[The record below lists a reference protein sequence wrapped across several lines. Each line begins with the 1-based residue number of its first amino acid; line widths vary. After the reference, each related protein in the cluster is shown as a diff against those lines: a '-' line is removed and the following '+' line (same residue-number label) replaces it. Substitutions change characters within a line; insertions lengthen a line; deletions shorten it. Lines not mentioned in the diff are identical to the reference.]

1 MVRSDNA
8 VRLVRRKVAAP
19 GPRVWS
25 AEVRALFATAADPG
39 SLRPGTGV
47 WHVLGGPGTGK
58 TALLVDLAADRIA
71 AGADPESVLLLT
83 HSKNA
88 AAVVRDAITA
98 RLSAPVEVG
107 PAPASPP
114 DDPGPGDSL
123 FEPPPDPE
131 APWDEA
137 GLFALDELDA
147 VLDSGDGS
155 RRDSPT
161 GPETGARPNTGAM
174 RASTSMAKS
183 VDAGPAADAAS
194 SFEEA
199 GDSLDA
205 APAPEPRDAATDAA
219 HFAGV
224 PGATREPLVRTIHS
238 YAFSVLRRHAVTH
251 GNPPPRL
258 LTGSEQDAVLREML
272 RGDLIDIAEGATHLW
287 PQRLHPALGLAGF
300 ADQLRDLM
308 LRATERGLG
317 PEDLIRLGRE
327 RDKPEWVAAGRFAA
341 RYEQAM
347 LLRWSVGVAA
357 PEASAPALN
366 AAELVGAALDA
377 LATDEKLLAAERDR
391 VRYLLVDDAQH
402 LDPQA
407 AMLVRV
413 LSAGAAVTVVA
424 GDPDQGVFAFRGADP
439 RFLLDLD
446 VPDRQRIVLRENHR
460 SVPAVRLAVARV
472 AARLPGSAPQRPKVG
487 ERANTASES
496 GADVRV
502 RVLATPAKEAALIAD
517 HLRRAHLTEG
527 VPWSQ
532 MAVVVRSVPLS
543 LPPLRRALLAAGVPV
558 RQPALDTPLARRRGA
573 AWMLSSLR
581 AILASEAATSADAA
595 ATPHRHEA
603 LFTPEDALDL
613 LSGPLGAADQI
624 ALRRLRRGIRR
635 TALGLERAAARHSDT
650 LSPFDIETPSAPGD
664 PGAELDDLLPPPD
677 PADAA
682 LHIPADPLV
691 PEPPDLLP
699 PPDPADADITP
710 EWTIEQAARLSADTD
725 WYGID
730 LDPFDREEDRYGLTL
745 TPEGLHAEASAEPAA
760 NDSADAAPANT
771 EQDPARIALDHTDG
785 TVDPREP
792 ISDTTAGSPDEP
804 LLRDRR
810 TSAPSEQSSAEVL
823 RDLLLGVGDQRIL
836 TGLTEVESTPLR
848 RALTALD
855 RARKVRRRG
864 GGLEDV
870 LWALWTGSRLERRW
884 VAQSERGGAAGA
896 QADRDLDAAVALF
909 DAAAAYVD
917 RLPRAGIEGFVEYLL
932 HQEIPHDTSV
942 RTSPVEAVELLSA
955 HAAAGREWEVVAVA
969 GVQEGIWPDPRPRGT
984 LLHTEDLVDVAAGV
998 LTEGER
1004 MSRAAPILAEE
1015 RRLLLVACSRARRS
1029 LLVTAVESVT
1039 GDRDLVPS
1047 RFLAELLGHDDD
1059 GEPGALPVEDP
1070 GRALVMGSLVAE
1082 LRGVV
1087 CDPEADP
1094 QRRRRAARH
1103 LARLADAGVR
1113 GTAPDDWYG
1122 TAELSSERPL
1132 WDDDESAV
1140 ALSPST
1146 VELLRT
1152 CPLRWA
1158 LERHG
1163 GTDGDN
1169 PHAVKGNLVHTLVQ
1183 ALAGKVPTSQVRAA
1197 LQAVWQSV
1205 ETDQGWHSRQER
1217 RRTEAMLETFLAW
1230 VDNTRGE
1237 LTQVGIEVP
1246 VDCVLP
1252 PRSEDEPPVRI
1263 RGRVDRLERDAQGRF
1278 VIVDVK
1284 TGKNPVSVKAAED
1297 HAQLATYQV
1306 AAAFGALDALYDES
1320 GSTRSDLGQAST
1332 EPDGTGDPDRRGA
1345 IDERR
1350 DGGEPGDVDGRS
1362 DTEDSGDPDEPGDL
1376 ARGSADQQAGTHDS
1390 TAPSAPHVELGEPGG
1405 ARLVYVAKPHTRD
1418 GATQRTQQPLDA
1430 ESLHTWR
1437 GTIHE
1442 AAAATKGPSYL
1453 AMRNDGCRHCAVA
1466 GSCPVQD
1473 TGRQVTDE

>member
-19 GPRVWS
+19 RPRVWG
-25 AEVRALFATAADPG
+25 ADVRALFTTAADPG
-39 SLRPGTGV
+39 TVRPGTGM
-47 WHVLGGPGTGK
+47 WQVLGGPGTGK

-98 RLSAPVEVG
+98 RLSAPVETV
-107 PAPASPP
+107 PDERFVPEEPRP
-114 DDPGPGDSL
+114 DDL

-137 GLFALDELDA
+137 GLFSLDELDA
-147 VLDSGDGS
+147 ALDPADDGRQDEPIGPDSGTRS
-155 RRDSPT
+155 T
-161 GPETGARPNTGAM
+161 
-174 RASTSMAKS
+174 RASSTAR
-183 VDAGPAADAAS
+183 AGEPADSAHTAGS
-194 SFEEA
+194 GPA
-199 GDSLDA
+199 GDSREGDPAA
-205 APAPEPRDAATDAA
+205 APGADGP
-219 HFAGV
+219 HFVGV

-238 YAFSVLRRHAVTH
+238 YAFAVLRRHAVAQ

-377 LATDEKLLAAERDR
+377 LATDTELLAAERDR
-391 VRYLLVDDAQH
+391 LRYLLVDDAQH

-424 GDPDQGVFAFRGADP
+424 GDPDQGVFAFRGADS

-446 VPDRQRIVLRENHR
+446 VPDDRRIVLRENHR

-472 AARLPGSAPQRPKVG
+472 AARLPGSAPQRPKVDG
-487 ERANTASES
+487 QGSSA
-496 GADVRV
+496 GDADVRV

-527 VPWSQ
+527 VPWSR

-581 AILASEAATSADAA
+581 AILASEAAASTDPA

-603 LFTPEDALDL
+603 LFTPDDALDL

-635 TALGLERAAARHSDT
+635 TAIGLERSAARHGD
-650 LSPFDIETPSAPGD
+650 SPSPTAIETPFAPAD
-664 PGAELDDLLPPPD
+664 PRPEPDELPPPPD
-677 PADAA
+677 PTDAD
-682 LHIPADPLV
+682 LLTPADPL
-691 PEPPDLLP
+691 EPPDLLP
-699 PPDPADADITP
+699 PDPVDADITP
-710 EWTIEQAARLSADTD
+710 EWTIEQASRLSADAD
-725 WYGID
+725 WYGVD
-730 LDPFDREEDRYGLTL
+730 PDPFDREEDRYGLI
-745 TPEGLHAEASAEPAA
+745 A
-760 NDSADAAPANT
+760 NAFDDADDRSPADAAAD
-771 EQDPARIALDHTDG
+771 DPGHDVASGSAATDPPGIAATGTFDQEDATIARRG
-785 TVDPREP
+785 P
-792 ISDTTAGSPDEP
+792 ISGDPTAESPGDP
-804 LLRDRR
+804 PPGTSRRDGA
-810 TSAPSEQSSAEVL
+810 SPSEQSSAEVL
-823 RDLLLGVGDQRIL
+823 RDLLLGVGDARIPA
-836 TGLTEVESTPLR
+836 GLTEVESAPLR
-848 RALTALD
+848 RALAALD

-955 HAAAGREWEVVAVA
+955 HAAAGREWDVVAVA

-998 LTEGER
+998 LTDGER

-1059 GEPGALPVEDP
+1059 GEPGALPIADP
-1070 GRALVMGSLVAE
+1070 GRSLVMGSLVAE

-1122 TAELSSERPL
+1122 TAELSTERPL

-1183 ALAGKVPTSQVRAA
+1183 ALAGKVPTNQVRAA

-1252 PRSEDEPPVRI
+1252 ARSEDEPPVRI

-1306 AAAFGALDALYDES
+1306 AAAFGALDALSGDSGSAPSDPGDASAGTNVTDTDVDNS
-1320 GSTRSDLGQAST
+1320 GSTEEQAAHDPSDPL
-1332 EPDGTGDPDRRGA
+1332 D
-1345 IDERR
+1345 
-1350 DGGEPGDVDGRS
+1350 
-1362 DTEDSGDPDEPGDL
+1362 
-1376 ARGSADQQAGTHDS
+1376 
-1390 TAPSAPHVELGEPGG
+1390 LGEPGG
-1405 ARLVYVAKPHTRD
+1405 ARLVYVAKPNTRD
-1418 GATQRTQQPLDA
+1418 GATQRTQKPLDTDA
-1430 ESLHTWR
+1430 LHIWR
-1437 GTIHE
+1437 GTIHD

-1466 GSCPVQD
+1466 SSCPVQD